1 MKSWERS
8 ILETIPKPVRRRVF
22 FSFHHKQ
29 DAWRTAQIRNA
40 GTLDGNKPISD
51 NDWEKVKRR
60 GDVAIKQWID
70 DQIRPRSCTVVL
82 IGSQTA
88 GRKWIEYEIKKSWND
103 RKGLLGIYIHKLL
116 DKNGRPSAQ
125 GPNPFDNI
133 PVPTS
138 RGLIPLY
145 YLSSFVTIYDPRPT
159 SNHLALSKAVY
170 NHINDNIADWVEN
183 AIQKRN
189 QYP

>member
-1 MKSWERS
+1 MKSWERR
-8 ILETIPKPVRRRVF
+8 LEAIMKPVKRRVF

-82 IGSQTA
+82 IGSHTA

-116 DKNGRPSAQ
+116 DENGCPSAQ

-170 NHINDNIADWVEN
+170 NHIKDNIADWVEN

>member
-8 ILETIPKPVRRRVF
+8 ILEAIPKPVKRRVF
-22 FSFHHKQ
+22 FSFHYEQ
-29 DAWRTAQIRNA
+29 DAWRAAQIRNA
-40 GTLDGNKPISD
+40 GTLDGNEPISD
-51 NDWEKVKRR
+51 NTWEEVKRR
-60 GDVAIKQWID
+60 DDVALKKWID

-82 IGSQTA
+82 IGSHTA

-116 DKNGRPSAQ
+116 DKNGCPSVQ
-125 GPNPFDNI
+125 GRNPFDNI

-138 RGLIPLY
+138 QRLLPLRSM
-145 YLSSFVTIYDPRPT
+145 SSVVPIYDPRPP

-170 NHINDNIADWVEN
+170 NHIKDNIADWVEN
-183 AIQKRN
+183 AIQTRN